1 MNEVY
6 EHNAGLASLRNF
18 YEKYR
23 SYILV
28 FTAILIIAVSSFII
42 LNQLSKV
49 NNEKA
54 AKIYNDWIAQEIETE
69 EGQMLSDKLFNE
81 LIDSYKNTGYTK
93 VALLNQASSYA
104 RLGELTKSLEFFKL
118 LIDITDGIG
127 GNDLFNKIARVNAA
141 RLLYVDKNYDSAL
154 QMIEKYSSSS
164 SPMIH
169 ELSGDILNKQEKTQ
183 LAKEQYLLAKEQYSD
198 ETSISIVAMKIS
210 NLSL

>member
-6 EHNAGLASLRNF
+6 EHNAGLASVRNF

-23 SYILV
+23 NYILV
-28 FTAILIIAVSSFII
+28 LTAILIIAVSSFII

-69 EGQMLSDKLFNE
+69 EGQMLSDQLFNE
-81 LIDSYKNTGYTK
+81 LVDSYKNTGYTK

-154 QMIEKYSSSS
+154 QMLEKYSSSS
-164 SPMIH
+164 SPIIH
-169 ELSGDILNKQEKTQ
+169 ELSGDILNKQEKNQ

-198 ETSISIVAMKIS
+198 EMSISIVAMKIS

>member
-6 EHNAGLASLRNF
+6 EHNAGLASVRNF

-69 EGQMLSDKLFNE
+69 EGQMLSDQLFNE
-81 LIDSYKNTGYTK
+81 LVDSYKNTGYTK

-104 RLGELTKSLEFFKL
+104 RLGELTKSLELFKL

-154 QMIEKYSSSS
+154 QMLEKYSSSS

-169 ELSGDILNKQEKTQ
+169 ELSGDILNKQEKNQ

>member
-6 EHNAGLASLRNF
+6 EHNAGLASVRNF

-69 EGQMLSDKLFNE
+69 EGQMLSDQLFNE
-81 LIDSYKNTGYTK
+81 LVDSYKNTGYTK

-118 LIDITDGIG
+118 LIEITDGIG

-154 QMIEKYSSSS
+154 QMLEKYSSSS

-169 ELSGDILNKQEKTQ
+169 ELSGDILNKQEKNQ

-198 ETSISIVAMKIS
+198 EMSISIVAMKIS

>member
-6 EHNAGLASLRNF
+6 EHNAGLASVRNF

-23 SYILV
+23 NYIIVL
-28 FTAILIIAVSSFII
+28 TAILIIAVSSFII

-169 ELSGDILNKQEKTQ
+169 ELSGDILNKQEKNQ

>member
-6 EHNAGLASLRNF
+6 EHNAGLASVRNF

-23 SYILV
+23 NYILV
-28 FTAILIIAVSSFII
+28 LTAISIIAVSSFII

-69 EGQMLSDKLFNE
+69 EGQMLSDQLFNE
-81 LIDSYKNTGYTK
+81 LVDSYKNTGYTK

-154 QMIEKYSSSS
+154 QMLEKYSSSS

>member
-6 EHNAGLASLRNF
+6 EHNAGLASVRNF

-23 SYILV
+23 NYILV
-28 FTAILIIAVSSFII
+28 LTAILIIAVSSFII

-81 LIDSYKNTGYTK
+81 LVNSYKNTGYTK

-154 QMIEKYSSSS
+154 QMLEKYSSSS

-169 ELSGDILNKQEKTQ
+169 ELSGDILNKQEKNQ

>member
-6 EHNAGLASLRNF
+6 EHNAGLASVRNF

-23 SYILV
+23 NYILV
-28 FTAILIIAVSSFII
+28 LTAILIIAVSSFII

-69 EGQMLSDKLFNE
+69 EGQMLSDQLFNE
-81 LIDSYKNTGYTK
+81 LVDSYKNTGYTK

-154 QMIEKYSSSS
+154 QMLEKYSSSS

>member
-6 EHNAGLASLRNF
+6 EHNAGLASVRNF

-104 RLGELTKSLEFFKL
+104 RLGELTKSLELFKL

>member
-6 EHNAGLASLRNF
+6 EHNAGLASVRNF

-169 ELSGDILNKQEKTQ
+169 ELSGDILNKQEKNQ

>member
-6 EHNAGLASLRNF
+6 EHNAGLASVRNF

-69 EGQMLSDKLFNE
+69 EGQMLSDQLFNE
-81 LIDSYKNTGYTK
+81 LVDSYKNTGYTK

-154 QMIEKYSSSS
+154 QMLEKYSSSS

-169 ELSGDILNKQEKTQ
+169 ELSGDILNKQEKNQ

>member
-6 EHNAGLASLRNF
+6 EHNAGVASVRNF
-18 YEKYR
+18 YDKYR
-23 SYILV
+23 NYIVIIATILILSISIV
-28 FTAILIIAVSSFII
+28 FTI
-42 LNQLSKV
+42 NQISKS

-54 AKIYNDWIAQEIETE
+54 AKIYNDWISQEIETK
-69 EGQMLSDKLFNE
+69 EGQIISDQLFDKLVNSFKR
-81 LIDSYKNTGYTK
+81 SGYTK
-93 VALLNQASSYA
+93 VALLNQAASFA
-104 RLGELTKSLEFFKL
+104 RLGEYSKSLENFKL
-118 LIDITDGIG
+118 LIEITDGFG

-141 RLLYVDKNYDSAL
+141 RLLYAEENYDSAIL
-154 QMIEKYSSSS
+154 MLEKYSSSS

-169 ELSGDILNKQEKTQ
+169 ELTGDILRKQQKIQ

>member
-6 EHNAGLASLRNF
+6 EHNAGLASVRNF

-23 SYILV
+23 NYILV
-28 FTAILIIAVSSFII
+28 LTAILIIAVSSFII

-69 EGQMLSDKLFNE
+69 EGQMLSDQLFNE
-81 LIDSYKNTGYTK
+81 LVDSYKNTGYTK

-104 RLGELTKSLEFFKL
+104 RLGELTKSLELFKL

-154 QMIEKYSSSS
+154 QMLEKYSSSS
-164 SPMIH
+164 SPIIH
-169 ELSGDILNKQEKTQ
+169 ELSGDILNKQEKNQ

-198 ETSISIVAMKIS
+198 EMSISIVAMKIS

>member
-6 EHNAGLASLRNF
+6 EHNAGLASVRNF

-69 EGQMLSDKLFNE
+69 EGQMLSDQLFNE
-81 LIDSYKNTGYTK
+81 LVDSYKNTGYTK

-127 GNDLFNKIARVNAA
+127 GNDLFNKIARFNAA

-198 ETSISIVAMKIS
+198 EMSISIVAMKIS

>member
-6 EHNAGLASLRNF
+6 EHNAGLASVRNF

-93 VALLNQASSYA
+93 VALLNQASPYA

-169 ELSGDILNKQEKTQ
+169 ELSGDILNKQEKNQ

>member
-6 EHNAGLASLRNF
+6 EHNAGLASVRNF

-154 QMIEKYSSSS
+154 QMLEKYSSSS

>member
-6 EHNAGLASLRNF
+6 EHNAGLASVRNF

-118 LIDITDGIG
+118 LIDITNGIG

>member
-6 EHNAGLASLRNF
+6 EHNAGLASVRNF

-23 SYILV
+23 NYILV
-28 FTAILIIAVSSFII
+28 LTAILIIAVSSFII

-69 EGQMLSDKLFNE
+69 EGQMLSDQLFNE
-81 LIDSYKNTGYTK
+81 LVDSYKNTGYTK

-169 ELSGDILNKQEKTQ
+169 ELSGDILNKQEKNQ

-198 ETSISIVAMKIS
+198 EMSISIVAMKIS

>member
-6 EHNAGLASLRNF
+6 EHNAGLASVRNF

-23 SYILV
+23 NYILV
-28 FTAILIIAVSSFII
+28 LTAILIIAVSSFII

-69 EGQMLSDKLFNE
+69 EGQMLSDQLFNE
-81 LIDSYKNTGYTK
+81 LVDSYKNTGHTK

-154 QMIEKYSSSS
+154 QMLEKYSSSS

-169 ELSGDILNKQEKTQ
+169 ELSGDILNKQEKNQ

>member
-6 EHNAGLASLRNF
+6 EHNAGLASVRNF

-23 SYILV
+23 NYILV
-28 FTAILIIAVSSFII
+28 LTAILIIAVSSFII

-69 EGQMLSDKLFNE
+69 EGQMLSDQLFNE

-154 QMIEKYSSSS
+154 QMLEKYSSSS
-164 SPMIH
+164 SPIIH
-169 ELSGDILNKQEKTQ
+169 ELSGDILNKQEKNQ

>member
-6 EHNAGLASLRNF
+6 EHNAGLASVRNF

-23 SYILV
+23 NYILV
-28 FTAILIIAVSSFII
+28 LTAISIIAVSSFII

-69 EGQMLSDKLFNE
+69 EGQMLSDQLFNE
-81 LIDSYKNTGYTK
+81 LVDSYKNTGYTK

-154 QMIEKYSSSS
+154 QMLEKYSSSS
-164 SPMIH
+164 SPIIH
-169 ELSGDILNKQEKTQ
+169 ELSGDILNKQEKNQ

>member
-6 EHNAGLASLRNF
+6 EHNAGLASVRNF

-23 SYILV
+23 NYILV
-28 FTAILIIAVSSFII
+28 LTAILIIAVSSFII

-69 EGQMLSDKLFNE
+69 EGQMLSDQLFNE
-81 LIDSYKNTGYTK
+81 LVDSYKNTGYTK

-118 LIDITDGIG
+118 LIEITDGIG

-154 QMIEKYSSSS
+154 QMLEKYSSSS

-169 ELSGDILNKQEKTQ
+169 ELSGDILNKQEKNQ

-198 ETSISIVAMKIS
+198 ETSILIVAMKIS

>member
-6 EHNAGLASLRNF
+6 EHNAGLASVRNF

-23 SYILV
+23 NYILV
-28 FTAILIIAVSSFII
+28 LTATLIIAVSSFII

>member
-6 EHNAGLASLRNF
+6 EHNAGLASVRNF

-81 LIDSYKNTGYTK
+81 LIDSYKNTGYSK

-164 SPMIH
+164 SPIIH
-169 ELSGDILNKQEKTQ
+169 ELSGDILNKQEKNQ

>member
-6 EHNAGLASLRNF
+6 EHNAGLASVRNF

-69 EGQMLSDKLFNE
+69 EGQMLSDNLFNE

-154 QMIEKYSSSS
+154 QMLEKYSSSS

-169 ELSGDILNKQEKTQ
+169 ELSGDILNKQEKNQ

>member
-6 EHNAGLASLRNF
+6 EHNAGLASVRNF

-23 SYILV
+23 NYILV
-28 FTAILIIAVSSFII
+28 LTAISIIAVSSFII

-69 EGQMLSDKLFNE
+69 EGQMLSDQIFNE
-81 LIDSYKNTGYTK
+81 LVDSYKNTGYTK

-104 RLGELTKSLEFFKL
+104 RLGELTKSLELFKL

-127 GNDLFNKIARVNAA
+127 GNELFNKIARVNAA

-154 QMIEKYSSSS
+154 QMLEKYSSSS
-164 SPMIH
+164 SPIIH
-169 ELSGDILNKQEKTQ
+169 ELSGDILNKQEKNQ

-198 ETSISIVAMKIS
+198 EMSISIVAMKIS

>member
-1 MNEVY
+1 
-6 EHNAGLASLRNF
+6 
-18 YEKYR
+18 
-23 SYILV
+23 
-28 FTAILIIAVSSFII
+28 
-42 LNQLSKV
+42 
-49 NNEKA
+49 
-54 AKIYNDWIAQEIETE
+54 
-69 EGQMLSDKLFNE
+69 MLSDKLFNE

-141 RLLYVDKNYDSAL
+141 GLLYVDKNYDSAL
-154 QMIEKYSSSS
+154 QMLEKYSSSS

-169 ELSGDILNKQEKTQ
+169 ELSGDILNKQEKNQ
-183 LAKEQYLLAKEQYSD
+183 PAKEQYLLAKEQYSD

>member
-6 EHNAGLASLRNF
+6 EHNAGLASVRNF
-18 YEKYR
+18 YENYR
-23 SYILV
+23 NYILV
-28 FTAILIIAVSSFII
+28 LTAILIIAVSSFII

-69 EGQMLSDKLFNE
+69 EGQMLSDQLFNE
-81 LIDSYKNTGYTK
+81 LVDSYKNTGYTK

-154 QMIEKYSSSS
+154 QMLEKYSSS

-169 ELSGDILNKQEKTQ
+169 ELSGDILNKQEKNQ

>member
-6 EHNAGLASLRNF
+6 EHNAGLASVRNF

-169 ELSGDILNKQEKTQ
+169 ELSGDILNKQEKNQ

-198 ETSISIVAMKIS
+198 DTSISIVAMKIS

>member
-6 EHNAGLASLRNF
+6 EHNAGLASVRNF

-23 SYILV
+23 NYILV
-28 FTAILIIAVSSFII
+28 LTAILIIAVSSFII
-42 LNQLSKV
+42 LNQLSIV

-69 EGQMLSDKLFNE
+69 EGQMLSDQLFNE
-81 LIDSYKNTGYTK
+81 LVDSYKNTGYTK

-154 QMIEKYSSSS
+154 QMLEKYSSSS

-169 ELSGDILNKQEKTQ
+169 ELSGDILNKQEKNQ

>member
-6 EHNAGLASLRNF
+6 EHNAGLASVRNF

-69 EGQMLSDKLFNE
+69 EGQMLSDQLFNE
-81 LIDSYKNTGYTK
+81 LVDSYKNTGYTK

-141 RLLYVDKNYDSAL
+141 RLLYVDKNYDTAL
-154 QMIEKYSSSS
+154 QMLEKYSSSS

-169 ELSGDILNKQEKTQ
+169 ELSGDILNKQEKNQ

>member
-6 EHNAGLASLRNF
+6 EHNAGLASVRNF

-154 QMIEKYSSSS
+154 QMLEKYSSSS
-164 SPMIH
+164 SPIIH

>member
-6 EHNAGLASLRNF
+6 EHNAGLASVRNF

-23 SYILV
+23 NYILV
-28 FTAILIIAVSSFII
+28 LTAILIIAVSSFII

-69 EGQMLSDKLFNE
+69 EGQMLSDQLFNE
-81 LIDSYKNTGYTK
+81 LVDSYKNTGYTK

-118 LIDITDGIG
+118 LIDINDGIG

-154 QMIEKYSSSS
+154 QMLEKYSSSS

-169 ELSGDILNKQEKTQ
+169 ELSGDILNKQEKNQ

>member
-6 EHNAGLASLRNF
+6 EHNAGLASVRNF

-23 SYILV
+23 NYILV
-28 FTAILIIAVSSFII
+28 LTAISIIAVSSFII

-69 EGQMLSDKLFNE
+69 EGQMLSDQLFNE
-81 LIDSYKNTGYTK
+81 LVDSYKNTGYTK

-104 RLGELTKSLEFFKL
+104 RLGELTKSLELFKL

-169 ELSGDILNKQEKTQ
+169 ELSGDILNKQEKNQ

-198 ETSISIVAMKIS
+198 EMSISIVAMKIS